1 MGEFRVQTVFW
12 TWQRRSNLPPSSKL
26 SKMSELKAPQTEAT
40 DAADHLAALHAAHS
54 LALDEL
60 RARTDALQLQLTS
73 ERERHMRRE
82 EQLKAEIAQLREER
96 DTERRADERRRS
108 AATVQPSLLAAAA
121 TPPAPGLGRSSS
133 GGDESE
139 DTPAWLKEAVDLTAH
154 EADAET
160 AAWGKRAEELE
171 KAEAEA
177 EAHRAEAEARKA
189 EVQVSKAEAEASK
202 AKADASLAMAEDVQ
216 RQAARLEARVHG
228 LVAER
233 DSLLA
238 VNEAL
243 LAVKGELLTEVA
255 RHAGHTNHKQ
265 KILYVAKLK
274 EEIDHLKLQLREA
287 RGLAMALPG
296 LDKENRPSLPPAPSP
311 PPAGVLKAALKE
323 GARPVSARA
332 VAGGAKPPGA
342 VAGAVAGAR
351 AARV

>member
-1 MGEFRVQTVFW
+1 MR
-12 TWQRRSNLPPSSKL
+12 
-26 SKMSELKAPQTEAT
+26 AQTEAT

-60 RARTDALQLQLTS
+60 RAMTDALQLQLMS
-73 ERERHMRRE
+73 ERERHTRRE
-82 EQLKAEIAQLREER
+82 EQLMTEIAQLREER

-121 TPPAPGLGRSSS
+121 TPAHGLGRSSS
-133 GGDESE
+133 GGDESDAE
-139 DTPAWLKEAVDLTAH
+139 GTPAWLKEAGGLAAH

-160 AAWGKRAEELE
+160 VAWGKRAEELE

-189 EVQVSKAEAEASK
+189 EAEASK

-216 RQAARLEARVHG
+216 RQAEARVHG

-238 VNEAL
+238 EREAL
-243 LAVKGELLTEVA
+243 LAENGDLLTEVA

-274 EEIDHLKLQLREA
+274 EEIDNLKLQLREA

-296 LDKENRPSLPPAPSP
+296 LDKENGPSFPT
-311 PPAGVLKAALKE
+311 AGSLKE
-323 GARPVSARA
+323 GARTVSAPVSARA

-342 VAGAVAGAR
+342 LAGAVTGAH

>member
-1 MGEFRVQTVFW
+1 MR
-12 TWQRRSNLPPSSKL
+12 
-26 SKMSELKAPQTEAT
+26 AQTEAT

-60 RARTDALQLQLTS
+60 RAMTDALQLQLMS
-73 ERERHMRRE
+73 ERERHTRRE
-82 EQLKAEIAQLREER
+82 EQLMTEIAQLLEER

-121 TPPAPGLGRSSS
+121 TPAHGLGRSSS
-133 GGDESE
+133 GGDESDAE
-139 DTPAWLKEAVDLTAH
+139 GTPAWLKEAGGLAAH

-160 AAWGKRAEELE
+160 VAWGKRAEELE

-177 EAHRAEAEARKA
+177 EAHRAEAEAR
-189 EVQVSKAEAEASK
+189 KAEAEASK

-238 VNEAL
+238 EREAL
-243 LAVKGELLTEVA
+243 LAENGDLLTEVA

-274 EEIDHLKLQLREA
+274 EEIDNLKLQLREA

-296 LDKENRPSLPPAPSP
+296 LDKENGPSFPT
-311 PPAGVLKAALKE
+311 AGSLKE
-323 GARPVSARA
+323 GARTVSAPATAPFGKEGARTVSAPVSARA
-332 VAGGAKPPGA
+332 VAGGAKPK
-342 VAGAVAGAR
+342 GAVAGAR

>member
-1 MGEFRVQTVFW
+1 MR
-12 TWQRRSNLPPSSKL
+12 
-26 SKMSELKAPQTEAT
+26 AQTEAT

-60 RARTDALQLQLTS
+60 RAMTDALQLQLMS
-73 ERERHMRRE
+73 ERERHTRRE
-82 EQLKAEIAQLREER
+82 EQLMTEIAQLREER

-121 TPPAPGLGRSSS
+121 TPAHGLGRSSS
-133 GGDESE
+133 GGDESDAE
-139 DTPAWLKEAVDLTAH
+139 GTPAWLKEAGGLAAH

-160 AAWGKRAEELE
+160 VAWGKRAEELE

-189 EVQVSKAEAEASK
+189 EAEASK
-202 AKADASLAMAEDVQ
+202 AKADASLAMAE
-216 RQAARLEARVHG
+216 ARVHG

-238 VNEAL
+238 EREAL
-243 LAVKGELLTEVA
+243 LAENGDLLTEVA

-274 EEIDHLKLQLREA
+274 EEIDNLKLQLREA

-296 LDKENRPSLPPAPSP
+296 LDKENGPSFPT
-311 PPAGVLKAALKE
+311 AGSLKE
-323 GARPVSARA
+323 GARTVSAPVSARA
-332 VAGGAKPPGA
+332 VAGGAKPK
-342 VAGAVAGAR
+342 GAVAGAR

>member
-1 MGEFRVQTVFW
+1 MGEFRFCV
-12 TWQRRSNLPPSSKL
+12 PSAFKSPAAK
-26 SKMSELKAPQTEAT
+26 SQDCPKAIEPSMQAQTEAT

-121 TPPAPGLGRSSS
+121 TPAPGLGRSSS
-133 GGDESE
+133 GGDESDAE
-139 DTPAWLKEAVDLTAH
+139 GTPAWLKEAGGMAAH

-202 AKADASLAMAEDVQ
+202 AKAEASLAMAEDVQ

-228 LVAER
+228 LLAER

-238 VNEAL
+238 EREAL
-243 LAVKGELLTEVA
+243 LAEKGDLLTEVA

-296 LDKENRPSLPPAPSP
+296 LDKENGPSP
-311 PPAGVLKAALKE
+311 PPAGALKAALKE

-342 VAGAVAGAR
+342 LAGAVTGAH

>member
-1 MGEFRVQTVFW
+1 MLPVGRVQISRRHVDLSVATV
-12 TWQRRSNLPPSSKL
+12 
-26 SKMSELKAPQTEAT
+26 SKMSELTAPIEPSMQAQTEAT

-133 GGDESE
+133 GGDESDAE

-216 RQAARLEARVHG
+216 RQAARLEARVHA
-228 LVAER
+228 LLAER
-233 DSLLA
+233 DALLA
-238 VNEAL
+238 EREAL
-243 LAVKGELLTEVA
+243 LAEKGELLTEVA

-296 LDKENRPSLPPAPSP
+296 LDKENGPSP

-323 GARPVSARA
+323 GARPVPARA

-342 VAGAVAGAR
+342 MAGAVAGAR

>member
-1 MGEFRVQTVFW
+1 MR
-12 TWQRRSNLPPSSKL
+12 
-26 SKMSELKAPQTEAT
+26 AQTEAT

-60 RARTDALQLQLTS
+60 RAMTDALQLQLMS
-73 ERERHMRRE
+73 ERERHTRRE
-82 EQLKAEIAQLREER
+82 EQLMTEIAQLREER

-121 TPPAPGLGRSSS
+121 TPAHGLGRSSS
-133 GGDESE
+133 GGDESDAE
-139 DTPAWLKEAVDLTAH
+139 GTPAWLKEAGGLAAH

-160 AAWGKRAEELE
+160 VAWGKRAEELE

-189 EVQVSKAEAEASK
+189 EAEASK
-202 AKADASLAMAEDVQ
+202 AKADASLAMAE
-216 RQAARLEARVHG
+216 ARVHG

-238 VNEAL
+238 EREAL
-243 LAVKGELLTEVA
+243 LAENGDLLTEVA

-274 EEIDHLKLQLREA
+274 EEIDNLKLQLREA

-296 LDKENRPSLPPAPSP
+296 LDKENGPSFPT
-311 PPAGVLKAALKE
+311 AGSLKE
-323 GARPVSARA
+323 GARTVSAPATAPFGKEGARTVSAPVSARA
-332 VAGGAKPPGA
+332 VAGGAKPK
-342 VAGAVAGAR
+342 GAVAGAR